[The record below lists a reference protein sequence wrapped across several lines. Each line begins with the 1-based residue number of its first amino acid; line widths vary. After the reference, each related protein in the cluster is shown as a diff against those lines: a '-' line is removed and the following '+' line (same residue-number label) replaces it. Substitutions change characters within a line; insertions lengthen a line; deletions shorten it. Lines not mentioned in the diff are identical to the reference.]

1 MPVEKLEYP
10 AVLTKAGWD
19 KNKGI
24 AAKMF
29 VGKTDVGASLAEVE
43 RLFKEKG
50 FADVK
55 AFAGLDPI
63 EAEAHKNT
71 IVKQLTGGAPVIA
84 RALVTVSAKARDAQN
99 AFNKSKTAS
108 SAAKTYLA
116 NLIKAIVPFT
126 NDVKAYPAKVGPSLI
141 AAYREERK
149 KNSAIMTILAST
161 QWPKVLEDIRDRVNI
176 VKKDP
181 RLSTLHAQF
190 QGGGGGGQKTARSL
204 TTIIGFLKDEKGIGK
219 YLPLYAPTLY
229 DGDPETNLQ
238 PLVALWQ
245 LANENREAASN
256 HVRKQ
261 IELGANEARAVT
273 DYCDKFL
280 AELTDPR
287 LQTYLDALTELRTE
301 LEKG

>member
-1 MPVEKLEYP
+1 M
-10 AVLTKAGWD
+10 
-19 KNKGI
+19 
-24 AAKMF
+24 
-29 VGKTDVGASLAEVE
+29 
-43 RLFKEKG
+43 
-50 FADVK
+50 
-55 AFAGLDPI
+55 
-63 EAEAHKNT
+63 
-71 IVKQLTGGAPVIA
+71 
-84 RALVTVSAKARDAQN
+84 
-99 AFNKSKTAS
+99 
-108 SAAKTYLA
+108 
-116 NLIKAIVPFT
+116 
-126 NDVKAYPAKVGPSLI
+126 
-141 AAYREERK
+141 
-149 KNSAIMTILAST
+149 
-161 QWPKVLEDIRDRVNI
+161 
-176 VKKDP
+176 
-181 RLSTLHAQF
+181 
-190 QGGGGGGQKTARSL
+190 
-204 TTIIGFLKDEKGIGK
+204 KDEKGIGK